1 LRAKTRI
8 NAIFPLSK
16 KETQHGKRN
25 GKQKE
30 NAGCLKTQDG
40 TATFVTDPVL
50 PRSVSEKTNGAELT
64 SRRGLANKPFRSGA
78 AKKKKRRCD

>member
-1 LRAKTRI
+1 MKM
-8 NAIFPLSK
+8 
-16 KETQHGKRN
+16 
-25 GKQKE
+25 
-30 NAGCLKTQDG
+30 KTQDG